1 MVANIWHD
9 MDAERIGVDKFC
21 AVIEIPK
28 GSKTKYELDKD
39 TGMIALDRIL
49 YTSMVYPA
57 NYGFIPRTL
66 ADDGDP
72 LDVLLLTSAEP
83 LFPMTL
89 ADCIPIGAIKMIDGG
104 ENDEKI
110 IAVPAKDPALKGIK
124 DISEIPQH
132 VVDEMVHFFSTYK
145 QLEKKETKVTGTVD
159 AKGAKEI
166 IQYCIDLYKKKYC

>member
-1 MVANIWHD
+1 MVFNIWHD
-9 MDAERIGVDKFC
+9 LDASCVTVDKFT

-39 TGMIALDRIL
+39 TGMLALDRIL
-49 YTSMVYPA
+49 YTSMQYPA
-57 NYGFIPRTL
+57 NYGFIPKTL

-83 LFPMTL
+83 LFPLTL
-89 ADCIPIGAIKMIDGG
+89 VVCIPIGAIKMIDGG
-104 ENDEKI
+104 DNDEKI

-132 VVDEMVHFFSTYK
+132 LVDEMVHFFSTYK
-145 QLEKKETKVTGTVD
+145 QLEHKETKVTGTVGTKD
-159 AKGAKEI
+159 AKEI
-166 IQYCIDLYKKKYC
+166 IQYCIDLYKKKY